1 MKTVINQAVLFSILL
16 ILLGCTSGMSNTNP
30 TNGLFSSS
38 VNHTN
43 LEYFDSTVFDESLS
57 NAMKQTDDQ
66 IEVSVLTPFSSNNVP
81 EHLDMWLTVIKE
93 NGGNVN
99 MEPAETERNVI
110 AIALT
115 LYSVYQLV
123 KKTVRYF
130 PAKHY
135 NATLLYRRTESG
147 EALIEKVVFSH
158 K

>member
-1 MKTVINQAVLFSILL
+1 MKRVINQVVLFSILL
-16 ILLGCTSGMSNTNP
+16 ILLGCTSGMSCPKTTNS
-30 TNGLFSSS
+30 LFSSS
-38 VNHTN
+38 VNHTDF
-43 LEYFDSTVFDESLS
+43 EYFYSTAFDESLS

-81 EHLDMWLTVIKE
+81 ERLDTWLTVIKE

-99 MEPAETERNVI
+99 TEPAENERNVI

-135 NATLLYRRTESG
+135 NATL
-147 EALIEKVVFSH
+147 F
-158 K
+158 